1 MPMNYAKT
9 GLLLAF
15 LTGIFVAMGGLIGGT
30 TGMVIALVLAAGMNL
45 FSLWQSDKMVLR
57 MYGAEEVD
65 ARSGGDYYRIVQEL
79 ARRAELPMPRVY
91 VMNNPQP
98 NAFATGRNPQNAAV
112 CASTGLLEALTPDE
126 VAGVMAHELA
136 HVKNYDTLTM
146 AVAATIGGAISMLA
160 QYLQFGALF
169 GGHRDNNGGGIGWIG
184 ALVAMIVAPLAAM
197 MVQMAISRSREYQ
210 ADRMGGMISGSPL
223 SLASALRKIEG
234 YAHQIRN
241 EPAEAAP
248 ATAHL
253 FIINPLTGEGM
264 DNLFSTHPNTEN
276 RIAALERLAQE
287 MGTVARAGLVHAR
300 RALLWG
306 RPHRRV
312 PGAAAPPTRAGAAPG
327 ASGSDGILARID
339 AAGLEVL
346 ADLCHLLLRQAV
358 LGVGEGR
365 RVAVEGD
372 ADAVARFGL
381 HLAAQLLEHVHHVLQ
396 VDVGADG
403 MREQGVQHFA
413 VTVVHGVG
421 GSSSDVADPST

>member
-1 MPMNYAKT
+1 MNYAKT
-9 GLLLAF
+9 GLLLAVM
-15 LTGIFVAMGGLIGGT
+15 TGILVAMGGLIGGT
-30 TGMVIALVLAAGMNL
+30 TGMVIALVVAAGMNL

-65 ARSGGDYYRIVQEL
+65 ARSGGEYYRIVEEL

-112 CASTGLLEALTPDE
+112 CASTGLLEALSPEE

-184 ALVAMIVAPLAAM
+184 AIAAMIVAPLAAM
-197 MVQMAISRSREYQ
+197 LVQMAISRSREYQ
-210 ADRMGGMISGSPL
+210 ADRLGGLIAGNPL

-287 MGTVARAGLVHAR
+287 LGVTSRGQGSFLDGARSYGS
-300 RALLWG
+300 
-306 RPHRRV
+306 
-312 PGAAAPPTRAGAAPG
+312 
-327 ASGSDGILARID
+327 ASGPWG
-339 AAGLEVL
+339 
-346 ADLCHLLLRQAV
+346 
-358 LGVGEGR
+358 
-365 RVAVEGD
+365 
-372 ADAVARFGL
+372 
-381 HLAAQLLEHVHHVLQ
+381 
-396 VDVGADG
+396 
-403 MREQGVQHFA
+403 
-413 VTVVHGVG
+413 G
-421 GSSSDVADPST
+421 GSGQRGPWG